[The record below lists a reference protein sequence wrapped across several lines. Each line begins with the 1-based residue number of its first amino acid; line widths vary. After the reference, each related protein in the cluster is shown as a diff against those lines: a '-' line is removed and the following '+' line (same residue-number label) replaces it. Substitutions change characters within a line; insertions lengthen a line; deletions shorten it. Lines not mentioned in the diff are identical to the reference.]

1 MNWESWLDP
10 KNSLMAAVTGFA
22 FIRSWGPSSSAS
34 AILSL
39 SLTALST
46 LISPTLNW
54 LAVISPTD
62 LTLLL
67 PKWSIS
73 STISWPSRILTM
85 PFITSIMSWSS
96 RICGFSFSVSS
107 LSLLLNFIL
116 PTSERSYLSS
126 LKNKLLNKVSAE
138 SFVGGSPGLIIL

>member
-1 MNWESWLDP
+1 MNWDNWLEP
-10 KNSLMAAVTGFA
+10 KNSFIAAVTGFA
-22 FIRSWGPSSSAS
+22 LIKSCGPSSSAS
-34 AILSL
+34 AMLNL

-54 LAVISPTD
+54 FAVISPTD

-67 PKWSIS
+67 PRWSIS

-85 PFITSIMSWSS
+85 PFMTSIMSCLS
-96 RICGFSFSVSS
+96 RICGFSFFESS
-107 LSLLLNFIL
+107 FNLLLNFIL

-126 LKNKLLNKVSAE
+126 LKNKLLKRVSAE